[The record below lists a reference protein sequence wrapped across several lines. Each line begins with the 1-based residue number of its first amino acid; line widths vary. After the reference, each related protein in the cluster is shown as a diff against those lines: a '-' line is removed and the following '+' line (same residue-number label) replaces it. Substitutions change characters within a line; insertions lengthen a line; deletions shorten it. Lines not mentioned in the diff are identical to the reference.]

1 MLSWVRSPRRPRS
14 PPRSRPLSIFARF
27 VRRRGEIVNN
37 GEGGSVEYLALVY
50 GSEDTWGQLSEEQRD
65 AAYEGYLAVSRD
77 ATAAGALVDA
87 SELESTGAATSV
99 RVRNGES
106 LVTDGPYAEVKES
119 LGGYYLFSCDTL
131 EDAIDWA
138 AKIPAAWTG
147 GAIEIRPVHVDE
159 EAAA

>member
-1 MLSWVRSPRRPRS
+1 ME
-14 PPRSRPLSIFARF
+14 FM
-27 VRRRGEIVNN
+27 
-37 GEGGSVEYLALVY
+37 ALVY
-50 GSEDTWGQLSEEQRD
+50 GDPDAWERLSETERTT
-65 AAYEGYLAVSRD
+65 AYEGYMAVSRD
-77 ATAAGALVDA
+77 AAAAGALVDA

-99 RVRNGES
+99 RVRSGEA

-131 EDAIDWA
+131 EDAIAWA

-147 GAIEIRPVHVDE
+147 GAIELRPVHVAE